1 MNFPWKHTKTGL
13 AILMN
18 ISPIYEQDFEKKLE
32 NQKLFCCVNWMTD
45 KVGKCKVFMAEDLKL
60 EKKKGVKGL
69 LKNVVRSGRSRRTKN
84 QVKDSG
90 EEFKPLLL

>member
-60 EKKKGVKGL
+60 EKK
-69 LKNVVRSGRSRRTKN
+69 VVRSGRSRRTKN